1 MAYLKL
7 DLDNETYTRL
17 MDVALQERR
26 PIPWQAEV
34 LLRRA
39 LGLPFPI
46 PPEGEQRTEQA
57 AHVPS
62 VPCTAVAV
70 DAQEA

>member
-1 MAYLKL
+1 MAYIKL
-7 DLDNETYTRL
+7 DLDNETFTRL

-46 PPEGEQRTEQA
+46 LPDVEQRTDA
-57 AHVPS
+57 AEHVRKEH
-62 VPCTAVAV
+62 THA
-70 DAQEA
+70 

>member
-1 MAYLKL
+1 MAYIKL
-7 DLDNETYTRL
+7 DLDNETFTRL
-17 MDVALQERR
+17 MDVVLRERR

-46 PPEGEQRTEQA
+46 PHDGEQCTSAGE
-57 AHVPS
+57 HVCKEH
-62 VPCTAVAV
+62 VHA
-70 DAQEA
+70 

>member
-1 MAYLKL
+1 MAYIKL
-7 DLDNETYTRL
+7 DLDNETFTRL

-34 LLRRA
+34 LLRHA

-46 PPEGEQRTEQA
+46 PHDGEQRMNA
-57 AHVPS
+57 AEHVRMDH
-62 VPCTAVAV
+62 THA
-70 DAQEA
+70 